1 MTIELSKKEIKEL
14 QKLRSEIRRRGPLTT
29 LQDLFVRSEEFG
41 DRIAVVEKVKK
52 QPVAYT
58 VKQFHD
64 KVREVGT
71 ALYELGLAGK
81 HIAIVSENSYDWIV
95 SFFAIVCTKSVAV
108 PIDKELPDKDI
119 SMLITKGDAEAVFH
133 SKTYK
138 ETAELHMAN
147 DERCQYAFV
156 TTPGSKAAGGKFLSI
171 NDLADMGRELLK
183 KGDTRFA
190 DTKIEKGDLAAIV
203 FTSGTTGTNK
213 GVMLTHYNFSS
224 NCDGVLDFLGPELS
238 TMSILPMNHVYELS
252 CSVLCATYMNG
263 IIYINDS
270 LKNILP
276 NINEF
281 KPNAMAVVPLVLEAI
296 YNGIWSKAEASG
308 KAPIMKKMI
317 KISNKLL
324 KFGIDIRP
332 IVFKQVAENFGG
344 KFPTMSCGGAPAR
357 ADHIK
362 SLAEIG
368 FNVISGY
375 GMTEASP
382 TVTLHNNG
390 REKPLS
396 CGHAFPRA
404 RFKIDAPDEDGIGE
418 ILLKGDN
425 VTQGY
430 YKDPEATAASFT
442 EDGWF
447 KTGDYGRVDEDG
459 ELYITGRKKFLIILP
474 NGENI
479 FPETVESNIMEHL
492 LYAHE
497 VVAFEERKMVGDRE
511 VVVMAAAVYTEKS
524 DHPEDMSEEDIIKR
538 VKADV
543 AESNKGQPSYRKVQ
557 NVYVSFSEFPKS
569 STRKV
574 IRQQVIDTYT
584 KETQNA

>member
-1 MTIELSKKEIKEL
+1 MTIELSKKEIGEL
-14 QKLRSEIRRRGPLTT
+14 KKLREKIHKRGPLTT
-29 LQDLFVRSEEFG
+29 LQDLFLRSEEFG
-41 DRIAVVEKVKK
+41 DRVAVVEKVKK

-58 VKQFHD
+58 VREFHD

-71 ALYELGLAGK
+71 ALYELGLNGK

-119 SMLITKGDAEAVFH
+119 SMLISKGDAEAVFH

-138 ETAELHMAN
+138 ETAEFHMGN
-147 DERCQYAFV
+147 DERCQYAFNM
-156 TTPGSKAAGGKFLSI
+156 TPHSTAPGGKFLTI

-190 DTKIEKGDLAAIV
+190 DTKIEKNDLAAIV

-252 CSVLCATYMNG
+252 CSVLTAIYMNG
-263 IIYINDS
+263 IIYVNDS

-276 NINEF
+276 NINDF
-281 KPNAMAVVPLVLEAI
+281 KPTAMAVVPLVLEGI
-296 YNGIWSKAEASG
+296 YNGIRTKAQASG
-308 KAPIMKKMI
+308 KLEIMLKMI

-324 KFGIDIRP
+324 KVGIDIRP
-332 IVFKQVAENFGG
+332 EVFKTIKENFGG
-344 KFPTMSCGGAPAR
+344 QFPTMSCGGAPAR
-357 ADHIK
+357 GDHIK
-362 SLAEIG
+362 FLSELG
-368 FNVISGY
+368 FKIISGY
-375 GMTEASP
+375 GMTECSP
-382 TVTLHNNG
+382 TITLHANG
-390 REKPLS
+390 KEKPLS
-396 CGHAFPRA
+396 AGKAFPRA
-404 RFKIDAPDEDGIGE
+404 EFIIHDPDEEGIGE
-418 ILLKGDN
+418 VWVKGDN
-425 VTQGY
+425 VTKGY
-430 YKDPEATAASFT
+430 YKDEEATKSSFS

-447 KTGDYGRVDEDG
+447 KTGDYGRLNEDG

-492 LYAHE
+492 PYAVE
-497 VVAFEERKMVGDRE
+497 TVAFEEKIIAATGKETMV
-511 VVVMAAAVYTEKS
+511 MSAAIYVNKEFLK
-524 DHPEDMSEEDIIKR
+524 DMSEEEIITKT
-538 VKADV
+538 KADV

-557 NVYVSFSEFPKS
+557 NVYVSFNEFEKN

-574 IRQQVIDTYT
+574 IRQKVIDTYT
-584 KETQNA
+584 AKTV

>member
-1 MTIELSKKEIKEL
+1 
-14 QKLRSEIRRRGPLTT
+14 
-29 LQDLFVRSEEFG
+29 
-41 DRIAVVEKVKK
+41 
-52 QPVAYT
+52 
-58 VKQFHD
+58 
-64 KVREVGT
+64 
-71 ALYELGLAGK
+71 
-81 HIAIVSENSYDWIV
+81 
-95 SFFAIVCTKSVAV
+95 
-108 PIDKELPDKDI
+108 
-119 SMLITKGDAEAVFH
+119 
-133 SKTYK
+133 
-138 ETAELHMAN
+138 
-147 DERCQYAFV
+147 
-156 TTPGSKAAGGKFLSI
+156 
-171 NDLADMGRELLK
+171 
-183 KGDTRFA
+183 
-190 DTKIEKGDLAAIV
+190 
-203 FTSGTTGTNK
+203 
-213 GVMLTHYNFSS
+213 
-224 NCDGVLDFLGPELS
+224 
-238 TMSILPMNHVYELS
+238 
-252 CSVLCATYMNG
+252 
-263 IIYINDS
+263 
-270 LKNILP
+270 
-276 NINEF
+276 
-281 KPNAMAVVPLVLEAI
+281 
-296 YNGIWSKAEASG
+296 
-308 KAPIMKKMI
+308 MKKMI

-332 IVFKQVAENFGG
+332 IVFKQVADNFGG
-344 KFPTMSCGGAPAR
+344 RFPTMSCGGAPAR

-368 FNVISGY
+368 FNIISGY

-390 REKPLS
+390 RIKPLS
-396 CGHAFPRA
+396 CGKAFPRA
-404 RFKIDAPDEDGIGE
+404 QFKIDAPDEDGIGE

-479 FPETVESNIMEHL
+479 FPETVESNIMENL

-497 VVAFEERKMVGDRE
+497 VVAFEEKKMIGDKE

-543 AESNKGQPSYRKVQ
+543 ALSNKGQPSYRKVQ
-557 NVYVSFSEFPKS
+557 NVYVSFKEFPKS

-574 IRQQVIDTYT
+574 IRQQVIVTYT

>member
-14 QKLRSEIRRRGPLTT
+14 RKLREEIHNRGPLST
-29 LQDLFVRSEEFG
+29 LQDLFNRSEEFG
-41 DRIAVVEKVKK
+41 DRVAVVEKVKK
-52 QPVAYT
+52 KPVAYT
-58 VKQFHD
+58 VKEFHD

-71 ALYELGLAGK
+71 ALYELDLAGK

-95 SFFAIVCTKSVAV
+95 AFFAIVCTKSVAV
-108 PIDKELPDKDI
+108 PVDKELPDKDI

-133 SKTYK
+133 SRTYK
-138 ETAELHMAN
+138 ETAELHLKN
-147 DERCQYAFV
+147 DDRCQYAFI
-156 TTPGSKAAGGKFLSI
+156 TTPGAKAEGGKHLSI

-190 DTKIEKGDLAAIV
+190 NTKIEKDDLAAIV

-224 NCDGVLDFLGPELS
+224 NCEGVLDFVGTELS

-252 CSVLCATYMNG
+252 CSVLTAIYMNG

-281 KPNAMAVVPLVLEAI
+281 KPHAMAVVPLVLEAI
-296 YNGIWSKAEASG
+296 YNGIWTKAEASG

-324 KFGIDIRP
+324 EVGIDIRP
-332 IVFKQVAENFGG
+332 IVFKQITENFGG
-344 KFPTMSCGGAPAR
+344 RFPTMSCGGAPAR

-362 SLAEIG
+362 SLSEIG
-368 FNVISGY
+368 FNIISGY

-390 REKPLS
+390 RKKPLS
-396 CGHAFPRA
+396 CGKAFPRA
-404 RFKIDAPDEDGIGE
+404 QFKISAPDEEGIGE

-425 VTQGY
+425 VTKGY
-430 YKDPEATAASFT
+430 DKDPEATAASFT

-447 KTGDYGRVDEDG
+447 RTGDYGRLDEDG

-479 FPETVESNIMEHL
+479 FPETVESNIMENL

-497 VVAFEERKMVGDRE
+497 VVAFEQKKMIGE
-511 VVVMAAAVYTEKS
+511 KEIVVMAAAVYTEKS
-524 DHPEDMSEEDIIKR
+524 DHPENMSEEEIIKK

-557 NVYVSFSEFPKS
+557 NVYVSFEEFPKN

-574 IRQQVIDTYT
+574 IRQKVIDTYS
-584 KETQNA
+584 KETQNV